1 MVSEEGQEWVS
12 PLGGHQVAKGKGR
25 AGLRSIVGNNK
36 QRILGPERYLY
47 EVGKSPTHDLYTPH
61 ILVAKKKNK
70 KNNNKHD
77 FRAISSV
84 SGGIPMI

>member
-61 ILVAKKKNK
+61 ILVAKKKTTTKTTTNMILGLYQV
-70 KNNNKHD
+70 
-77 FRAISSV
+77 FL
-84 SGGIPMI
+84 GGYQ

>member
-47 EVGKSPTHDLYTPH
+47 EVGK
-61 ILVAKKKNK
+61 
-70 KNNNKHD
+70 
-77 FRAISSV
+77 
-84 SGGIPMI
+84 